1 MKGLIYRTLLA
12 GIILSII
19 FIILVFLIVHLYSY
33 LVNEKRLRAFTLA
46 GSDNENQS
54 FFDDFYD
61 SIIRII
67 KRISKL
73 ISKSQFLQKY
83 ALFFDKYL
91 IYEKKDVLQNI
102 DYISIKFLIAFVF
115 EILYLLSLLI
125 KFLAFQFMTFLAVGI
140 FAFLLLDIVI
150 IVHYYKKKS
159 LIEDQ
164 LFQAIVIMNSAFK
177 SGKNIMQAVA
187 IVQKEMPNPIKEEF
201 CIISKDIAYGL
212 SLEVVFNRFYE
223 RIKLNEAKYITSS
236 LALLNKTGGNIVR
249 VFNMIEK
256 TFYDRLKIKNELSAL
271 TSSSKFLYRMLI
283 AMPFIFISIIVLLN
297 PTYFLPLVTT
307 QIGYLI
313 DIVILVLYIS
323 YIIIIKKITKVDEV

>member
-1 MKGLIYRTLLA
+1 MKELIYRTLLA

-33 LVNEKRLRAFTLA
+33 LVNEKRLRAFTLL
-46 GSDNENQS
+46 GSDNDNQS

-67 KRISKL
+67 KKISKL
-73 ISKSQFLQKY
+73 VSKSQVLQKY

-102 DYISIKFLIAFVF
+102 DYISIKFLISFVF
-115 EILYLLSLLI
+115 EILYILSLLI
-125 KFLAFQFMTFLAVGI
+125 KLLAFQFMTFLAVGVL
-140 FAFLLLDIVI
+140 AFLLLDIVI
-150 IVHYYKKKS
+150 IVHYYRKKS
-159 LIEDQ
+159 LIENQ

-177 SGKNIMQAVA
+177 SGKNIMQAVE

-201 CIISKDIAYGL
+201 YIISKDIAYGL

-297 PTYFLPLVTT
+297 PTYFLPLVTS

-313 DIVILVLYIS
+313 DIIILILYIS
-323 YIIIIKKITKVDEV
+323 YIIIIKKLTKVDEV